1 MSNFLSVSIGRK
13 FLMSITGIFMML
25 FICVHLTLN
34 LFLVFDDSGDLFNV
48 GANFMSTNPL
58 IKIMEPIL
66 ALGFII
72 HIIWAFIIYYN
83 NYKTRP
89 IGYAVTD
96 RSYSSNWNARN
107 MLVIGALVLTFLVI
121 HLINFYCVIK
131 FDSESMG
138 QVTIDGTQM
147 HNTYALVA
155 GLFKGSVI
163 YGILY
168 MVAGILLGFH
178 LSHGFWSAFHT
189 IGFNNEN
196 WIPRLIVVS
205 KIFAVIVATGFSLI
219 PLYFMIKF

>member
-1 MSNFLSVSIGRK
+1 MNNFLSVSIGRK
-13 FLMSITGIFMML
+13 FLMSITGIFLLM

-48 GANFMSTNPL
+48 GANFMATNPL
-58 IKIMEPIL
+58 IKIMEPVL

-72 HIIWAFIIYYN
+72 HIIWAFIISYQ

-89 IGYAVTD
+89 VAYAVTN
-96 RSYSSNWNARN
+96 RSYSSSWNARN
-107 MLVIGALVLTFLVI
+107 MLVIGALVLIFLVL
-121 HLINFYCVIK
+121 HLMNFFCVIK
-131 FDSESMG
+131 FDSGAMS
-138 QVTIDGTQM
+138 QVTVDGIQM
-147 HNTYALVA
+147 HDTYALVS

-168 MVAGILLGFH
+168 IVAAILLAFH

-196 WIPRLIVVS
+196 WIPRLIVIS
-205 KIFAVIVATGFSLI
+205 KIFAVIVAIGFSII